1 MRQTEV
7 SLVNNKPNTIKDL
20 KQLLIKAKIP
30 ELYYNVPSDDMF
42 FCDTVTYLKIK
53 NNDGFEIGVFERGT
67 FHDVHIFDTEAEAC
81 QAFLERYYP
90 EALDD
95 KKMLVIS

>member
-7 SLVNNKPNTIKDL
+7 SLVNNKPNTIKEL

-42 FCDTVTYLKIK
+42 F
-53 NNDGFEIGVFERGT
+53 
-67 FHDVHIFDTEAEAC
+67 
-81 QAFLERYYP
+81 
-90 EALDD
+90 
-95 KKMLVIS
+95 VIQ

>member
-30 ELYYNVPSDDMF
+30 ELYYNIPSDDMF

-81 QAFLERYYP
+81 QAFLEEFYP
-90 EALDD
+90 EILNGP
-95 KKMLVIS
+95 KCL

>member
-1 MRQTEV
+1 M
-7 SLVNNKPNTIKDL
+7 NNKPNTIKDL

-53 NNDGFEIGVFERGT
+53 NNDGFEIGVFER
-67 FHDVHIFDTEAEAC
+67 ILPRDT
-81 QAFLERYYP
+81 QWP
-90 EALDD
+90 Q
-95 KKMLVIS
+95 MLIML